1 MVTSSALS
9 ISLFLLLQD
18 DGANILTE
26 LQRQR
31 ETIER
36 SRGTLQGADD
46 NISKAGR
53 GERGGGGE
61 GRGVKQG
68 AGGLD

>member
-1 MVTSSALS
+1 M
-9 ISLFLLLQD
+9 
-18 DGANILTE
+18 TE

-46 NISKAGR
+46 NISKVGWVGGGVGGETIERSRGTLKGADDNISTA
-53 GERGGGGE
+53 GERGRGGE
-61 GRGVKQG
+61 GRGEG
-68 AGGLD
+68 